1 MELIY
6 PTRIPVGNAALSK
19 VAPDLSLNG
28 ENPGKHHKPR
38 IPAGTMPMLEL
49 LPGISQAFKE
59 GMEGGREAGKGN
71 FSSILAFPTGIPIS
85 LPDPIPTRNPPSLSQ
100 PGILPIFAIL
110 EITTRWA
117 REALTQS
124 PTSPSRKSGSRQEF
138 SPPSPRWDLILHP

>member
-59 GMEGGREAGKGN
+59 GMEGGRHEKGI
-71 FSSILAFPTGIPIS
+71 FPLSWRSPQGSQSPSQTPFPPGTLPAFPSQGFFRS
-85 LPDPIPTRNPPSLSQ
+85 LPFLKSQ
-100 PGILPIFAIL
+100 PDGPEKL
-110 EITTRWA
+110 
-117 REALTQS
+117 
-124 PTSPSRKSGSRQEF
+124 
-138 SPPSPRWDLILHP
+138 

>member
-6 PTRIPVGNAALSK
+6 PARIPVGNAALSK

-49 LPGISQAFKE
+49 LPGISHAFKE
-59 GMEGGREAGKGN
+59 GMEGGRQEKGI
-71 FSSILAFPTGIPIS
+71 FPLSWHSPTGIPIS
-85 LPDPIPTRNPPSLSQ
+85 LPDPIPTGNPPSLSQ
-100 PGILPIFAIL
+100 PGILPIFAIP

-138 SPPSPRWDLILHP
+138 SPPSARWDLILHP